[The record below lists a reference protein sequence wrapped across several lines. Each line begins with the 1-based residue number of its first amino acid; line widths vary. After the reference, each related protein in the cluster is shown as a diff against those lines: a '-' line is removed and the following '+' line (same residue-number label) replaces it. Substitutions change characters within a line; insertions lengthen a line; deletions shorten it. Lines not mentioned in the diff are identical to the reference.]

1 MKQYLSTF
9 VGSAVCGGFAFG
21 IWPELWKTYGLMG
34 GWLAATLIIGI
45 MWYMNH
51 YNGAILNPPGKIW
64 LDQGWCIGSAGITW
78 GIVRFQGGIAKKLC
92 AEARQYQ
99 FAMVAINPAE
109 VETCVKLLEG
119 SGVRVGAA
127 IGFPLGQNTVECK
140 AFETRDAIAKG
151 ATEIDTVINVR
162 ALQKGQTDIVK
173 QEIADMVSICNPDGV
188 ICKVILE
195 TCYLTD
201 EEKET
206 VCRIAKEAGVDFVK
220 TSTGFGTAGAT
231 VHDVALM
238 RRIVGPEI
246 GVKAAG
252 GIRDLDAA
260 LALIQAGATR
270 IGTSSGIPIVE
281 AYKKLKQNH

>member
-1 MKQYLSTF
+1 MN
-9 VGSAVCGGFAFG
+9 
-21 IWPELWKTYGLMG
+21 ELI
-34 GWLAATLIIGI
+34 ATLSVEQ
-45 MWYMNH
+45 
-51 YNGAILNPPGKIW
+51 L
-64 LDQGWCIGSAGITW
+64 AGMIDHTFLKPF
-78 GIVRFQGGIAKKLC
+78 GTEENIQMLC

-109 VETCVKLLEG
+109 VTTCVQLLAG
-119 SGVRVGAA
+119 SGVRTGAA
-127 IGFPLGQNTVECK
+127 IGFPLGQTTTECK

-162 ALQKGQTDIVK
+162 ALQKGQLDIVQK
-173 QEIADMVSICNPDGV
+173 EIEDMVAICRPAGV

-201 EEKET
+201 KEKET
-206 VCRIAKEAGVDFVK
+206 VCLIAKEAGVDFVK

-231 VHDVALM
+231 VHDVELM
-238 RRIVGPEI
+238 RRVVGPAI

-252 GIRDLDAA
+252 GIRDLDTA

-270 IGTSSGIPIVE
+270 LGTSSGIAIVE
-281 AYKKLKQNH
+281 AYKQLKNKG